1 MSTSKESYAFK
12 KELEELGSIKGQG
25 TELISLYIPY
35 DFDRSSISSKLTDEL
50 SQSSNIKSKTT
61 KKNVQGALEKIIHYL
76 KTVNYQIPKHGVA
89 IFCGSFSRETGGH
102 KIQLLTVVPPKE
114 INIQLYRCDSMFFLD
129 PLKEMTASDEVYGI
143 VVMDKHEATV
153 ALLSGKKLDI
163 IKNMVSQVPG
173 KTRAGGQSAQRFE
186 RLREVAENEFYKRI
200 ADIANSSFS
209 ELKNLRGIIFGGPG
223 STKNHFLNEDYLQTR
238 VKEKVIADMST
249 GYTDESGIREVVN
262 KSGEIIENAEIVQE
276 KKLMD
281 RFFENIARGERSTY
295 GEKEVREAVL
305 EGRVEILLISEAV
318 KMKRIKLFCG
328 SCEKS
333 KELTVKDFKT
343 FRENIPK
350 CECGATFEI
359 VEAKDLYEELS
370 ELAEQIG
377 SGVEIISAETDIGK
391 QFMIAFGGLG
401 AILRF

>member
-1 MSTSKESYAFK
+1 M
-12 KELEELGSIKGQG
+12 
-25 TELISLYIPY
+25 
-35 DFDRSSISSKLTDEL
+35 
-50 SQSSNIKSKTT
+50 
-61 KKNVQGALEKIIHYL
+61 
-76 KTVNYQIPKHGVA
+76 NYQIPKHGIA
-89 IFCGSFSRETGGH
+89 IFCGSSSREAGGH

-200 ADIANSSFS
+200 ADIVNSSFS

-223 STKNHFLNEDYLQTR
+223 STKNHFLNEDYLQAR
-238 VKEKVIADMST
+238 IKEKILGDMST

-262 KSGEIIENAEIVQE
+262 KSGELIENAEIVQE

-281 RFFENIARGERSTY
+281 RFFENIARG
-295 GEKEVREAVL
+295 
-305 EGRVEILLISEAV
+305 
-318 KMKRIKLFCG
+318 
-328 SCEKS
+328 
-333 KELTVKDFKT
+333 
-343 FRENIPK
+343 
-350 CECGATFEI
+350 
-359 VEAKDLYEELS
+359 
-370 ELAEQIG
+370 
-377 SGVEIISAETDIGK
+377 
-391 QFMIAFGGLG
+391 
-401 AILRF
+401 